1 MQTVQCSPFYVTFS
15 GQPFDIKLSCMA
27 VSDLKYLFTSEKL
40 FSLSD
45 KEIMLKTETLI
56 FFVYLGVK
64 DIQVH
69 DILKFIN

>member
-1 MQTVQCSPFYVTFS
+1 
-15 GQPFDIKLSCMA
+15 MA
-27 VSDLKYLFTSEKL
+27 VSDLKYIFTSEKL

-56 FFVYLGVK
+56 FFIYLGVK

-69 DILKFIN
+69 DIMDPKIYQLRGQVKKQKQ